1 MENTYN
7 KIAVGIDNGVSG
19 SIGIIYPDGA
29 TELSPTPIRKTLN
42 YTKKK
47 GFISRVDVEKLKGIL
62 EPLKLYS
69 RTLNGPSGVFVA
81 MERPMVNPGRFQATV
96 SALRA
101 LEATLIVLEQ
111 LELPYMY
118 IDSKE
123 WQKMLLP
130 SGIVGSDELKAASA
144 EVGRRLFPSRGKEIK
159 KDADALLI
167 AEYVR
172 RKQL

>member
-1 MENTYN
+1 MDFYN
-7 KIAVGIDNGVSG
+7 KIVTGCDNGVSG
-19 SIGIIYPDGA
+19 QIGVIYPSNLPA
-29 TELSPTPIRKTLN
+29 VLFPTPIRSCLN

-47 GFISRVDVEKLKGIL
+47 AFINRVDVVALEKLLVDNVIEQLQSGQGI
-62 EPLKLYS
+62 Y
-69 RTLNGPSGVFVA
+69 A
-81 MERPMVNPGRFQATV
+81 AIERPLVNPMRFQATT

-101 LEATLIVLEQ
+101 YEATLIVLER
-111 LELPYMY
+111 LSIPYGT

-130 SGIVGSDELKAASA
+130 SGLKGSAEQKLASA
-144 EVGRRLFPSRGKEIK
+144 EVGRRLFPHLNIK
-159 KDADALLI
+159 KDADGILI